1 MEKFIEYSGEKFKVK
16 YYFDPDVKETVTDS
30 KTGEI
35 YKNRLGNIEGILIY
49 SSDGELLG
57 SFDHIDFDD
66 NKIIKKIIQQIY

>member
-1 MEKFIEYSGEKFKVK
+1 MEKFIECSGEKFKVK
-16 YYFDPDVKETVTDS
+16 YCFDPDVKELVTDS

-57 SFDHIDFDD
+57 SFDHIDFND
-66 NKIIKKIIQQIY
+66 NKTIKKIIQQIY